1 MEHSIWGCDGTEQL
15 INEGKDQERY
25 GHVEQPAYPGV
36 GRLGSHAES
45 GLHGRPARARRER
58 YVALAV
64 CHPVVALPLLRC
76 YQEGL
81 ASGTLRGVR
90 SWAAAV
96 QYCQKEDSRDS
107 GPWEYG
113 NRPTGGFGKAQAED
127 WDTWYTLASEGRFKR
142 FPPKFKLSTWA
153 TWNASTARTS
163 SSSTKRMCVECG
175 FGVSPVSVR
184 ATLPARCSELRVLPK
199 LNNKWWDG
207 YQSQKVVIMEDVDK
221 ETIKFLHHHLK
232 IWSDRWG
239 FIGETKGGAVAPS
252 HRWLVV
258 TSNYNIAD
266 ILADLE
272 DRELRTAIMRRF
284 TRFEMLSRDEIKAW
298 DGDYQVHPPEAVAAM
313 FK

>member
-1 MEHSIWGCDGTEQL
+1 MV
-15 INEGKDQERY
+15 
-25 GHVEQPAYPGV
+25 VEQPAYPGV

-45 GLHGRPARARRER
+45 GLHGRPARARENGTLHWQLPSSGRT
-58 YVALAV
+58 
-64 CHPVVALPLLRC
+64 PLLRC

-81 ASGTLRGVR
+81 ASGTLREVGHGRQPSSTARRRTLGTPGHGSTVTGLPAGSAR
-90 SWAAAV
+90 L
-96 QYCQKEDSRDS
+96 
-107 GPWEYG
+107 
-113 NRPTGGFGKAQAED
+113 RPRTGTRGILSPRRGA
-127 WDTWYTLASEGRFKR
+127 LKR

-199 LNNKWWDG
+199 LSNKWWDG

-239 FIGETKGGAVAPS
+239 FIGETKGGAVCP
-252 HRWLVV
+252 
-258 TSNYNIAD
+258 
-266 ILADLE
+266 
-272 DRELRTAIMRRF
+272 
-284 TRFEMLSRDEIKAW
+284 
-298 DGDYQVHPPEAVAAM
+298 
-313 FK
+313 